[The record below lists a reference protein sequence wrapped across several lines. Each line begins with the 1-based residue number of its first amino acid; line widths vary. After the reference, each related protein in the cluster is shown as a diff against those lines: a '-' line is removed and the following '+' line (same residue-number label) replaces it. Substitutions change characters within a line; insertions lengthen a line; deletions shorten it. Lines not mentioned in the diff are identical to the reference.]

1 MKWLLIPERIN
12 CTILEITFKGLLNER
27 VPSNRQIS
35 IKNNQRELKK
45 STKDF
50 KLILTNDPNY
60 SSHFLE
66 YATKWYN
73 EVSKPLREVDNF
85 CEMISKLKKYLFYIT
100 LAHFLL
106 IQTEVSLNV
115 IMFVIIK
122 KVLFVLQNENT
133 LYILSISVLFFSTL
147 LNIAFT
153 TSSTGNMFMRS
164 VFYSFKSELASMT
177 IQNLHSIYLLLA
189 ISLTQRFQ
197 Y

>member
-12 CTILEITFKGLLNER
+12 CTILEITFKGFLNER

-45 STKDF
+45 SAKDF

-60 SSHFLE
+60 SSPFLE

-122 KVLFVLQNENT
+122 KVCCLCYKTKTRFTFCQFL
-133 LYILSISVLFFSTL
+133 LYFSQH
-147 LNIAFT
+147 F
-153 TSSTGNMFMRS
+153 
-164 VFYSFKSELASMT
+164 
-177 IQNLHSIYLLLA
+177 
-189 ISLTQRFQ
+189 
-197 Y
+197 

>member
-1 MKWLLIPERIN
+1 M
-12 CTILEITFKGLLNER
+12 
-27 VPSNRQIS
+27 
-35 IKNNQRELKK
+35 
-45 STKDF
+45 
-50 KLILTNDPNY
+50 
-60 SSHFLE
+60 
-66 YATKWYN
+66 
-73 EVSKPLREVDNF
+73 SKPLREVDNF

-153 TSSTGNMFMRS
+153 TSSTGNIMFMRS

>member
-1 MKWLLIPERIN
+1 M
-12 CTILEITFKGLLNER
+12 
-27 VPSNRQIS
+27 
-35 IKNNQRELKK
+35 
-45 STKDF
+45 
-50 KLILTNDPNY
+50 
-60 SSHFLE
+60 
-66 YATKWYN
+66 
-73 EVSKPLREVDNF
+73 SKPLREVDNF

-153 TSSTGNMFMRS
+153 TSSTWNIMFMRS

>member
-1 MKWLLIPERIN
+1 MLY
-12 CTILEITFKGLLNER
+12 
-27 VPSNRQIS
+27 
-35 IKNNQRELKK
+35 
-45 STKDF
+45 
-50 KLILTNDPNY
+50 PNY

-115 IMFVIIK
+115 IMF
-122 KVLFVLQNENT
+122 ENT
-133 LYILSISVLFFSTL
+133 LYILSISALFFSTL